1 MDVTLLRVILNT
13 DARDP
18 ATIRSTSEGSSIPK
32 YVLKSS
38 PLLTKI
44 HRIVIFE
51 GNMDMDGIYSSRG
64 NCNPLHMYANVNP
77 IKYLLLQVQ
86 WSSGSRRRLYT
97 AKIPSSNLGWIMFRG
112 CLLIFLFFFLLP

>member
-18 ATIRSTSEGSSIPK
+18 ATIRSTSKGSSIHK
-32 YVLKSS
+32 DVLKSS
-38 PLLTKI
+38 SLLTKM
-44 HRIVIFE
+44 HWIVIFE
-51 GNMDMDGIYSSRG
+51 GNMNTDGIYSSRG
-64 NCNPLHMYANVNP
+64 NCNPLYMYANINP

-112 CLLIFLFFFLLP
+112 SINFFIFLLP

>member
-18 ATIRSTSEGSSIPK
+18 ATIRSTSKGSSIHK
-32 YVLKSS
+32 DVLKSLS
-38 PLLTKI
+38 IFIKM
-44 HRIVIFE
+44 RWIVIFE
-51 GNMDMDGIYSSRG
+51 GNMDTGGIHSSRG
-64 NCNPLHMYANVNP
+64 NCNPLYMYANINP

-112 CLLIFLFFFLLP
+112 YLLIFLFF